1 MQNDLVQDIA
11 LLLSYTMQDFPDV
24 EKMVSPIPE
33 VSKDGISIKN
43 TMYKTPVLRKMHL
56 ELAEINNMR
65 ILHCVLFP
73 DVHYKLPIF
82 GCDIV
87 ANEKTVTAAIVDLS
101 PVHGIPETFYNS
113 IRDISNKVSFSG
125 KRPLPLWGDEIFSPY
140 CKFASLK
147 EEEDMANFYC
157 IVLHYLNLYRQA
169 VLDAKRDTFWVDVM
183 KRIDDQ
189 TWYCKSQ
196 KKNDK
201 TRGILKSWFDEE
213 FADMYMNEV
222 LFDEPNI
229 KSIPSPSFEGPY

>member
-11 LLLSYTMQDFPDV
+11 LLLSYTMQEFPDA

-33 VSKDGISIKN
+33 VIKGKLTIKN
-43 TMYKTPVLRKMHL
+43 TMYKNPVLRKMHL
-56 ELAEINNMR
+56 ELAEINDMR

-87 ANEKTVTAAIVDLS
+87 ANDKTVTAAIVDVS
-101 PVHGIPETFYNS
+101 PVHGVTETFYNN

-140 CKFASLK
+140 CKFTSLK
-147 EEEDMANFYC
+147 EDEDMANFYC
-157 IVLHYLNLYRQA
+157 IVLHYLNQYRQE
-169 VLDAKRDTFWVDVM
+169 VLNAKRDTFWVDVM

-189 TWYCKSQ
+189 TWYCQSQ

-201 TRGILKSWFDEE
+201 TRGILEHWFDKEY
-213 FADMYMNEV
+213 ADMYMNEV
-222 LFDEPNI
+222 LFDEPDI